1 MRQLIPIAML
11 AGMAIA
17 LAGCGY
23 RPLYG
28 NNNGGPGVVQQL
40 AEVSVEEQRTR
51 AGQLVRN
58 DLISAFGAGGNR
70 FLLKMAVVEKTD
82 SLSSVDGTTVDRY
95 RYRLNVS
102 YQLVEAGTG
111 RAVAEGKSF
120 TTSAYDTVQEPVSD
134 LQAASNARERAAHE
148 LAQDLRLRISAF
160 FATREG

>member
-1 MRQLIPIAML
+1 M
-11 AGMAIA
+11 
-17 LAGCGY
+17 
-23 RPLYG
+23 
-28 NNNGGPGVVQQL
+28 
-40 AEVSVEEQRTR
+40 
-51 AGQLVRN
+51 RN

-160 FATREG
+160 LPPAKAESFSLTVVREADLVDGAQAGQDQPRGLLVYGSEESRSQAWWSRLSVPWRQRKM